1 MLVSYAIL
9 RPISYLNL
17 HVSVSISYGNMRCA
31 RLILCVN
38 GLILTSLLKILEK
51 RIFVVFFETKR
62 RKKLVSN
69 SLLTSTVRTS

>member
-1 MLVSYAIL
+1 MKRNNVSYAIL

-51 RIFVVFFETKR
+51 EYSWFFLKR
-62 RKKLVSN
+62 NEEKN
-69 SLLTSTVRTS
+69 W

>member
-51 RIFVVFFETKR
+51 EYSWFFLKR
-62 RKKLVSN
+62 NEEKKW
-69 SLLTSTVRTS
+69 